1 MAGIF
6 KWLFGRASADRAR
19 EEPTLRQEAKR
30 GGSAYSEPEYFNGPS
45 LPGQPYF
52 VQLERLTSSISAKN
66 YPKAA
71 AAARASLPLLRDW
84 LSDTCR
90 NGQPLDISILALS
103 QGGTMMA
110 IVGDRDG
117 LRELRKLVQEFDH
130 LEAYRKEAEE
140 HFVDLDLFERLR
152 KAIRSNPGIP
162 QNRIKAELGLD
173 EGRRASRLISYL
185 EKSGE
190 VRRAKNG
197 KSFDLYIADASM
209 P

>member
-6 KWLFGRASADRAR
+6 KWLFGRASADRAGEAPSLR
-19 EEPTLRQEAKR
+19 EETKR
-30 GGSAYSEPEYFNGPS
+30 GGNAYSEPQYFNGPS

-52 VQLERLTSSISAKN
+52 VQLECLTSSISAKN

-84 LSDTCR
+84 LNDPR
-90 NGQPLDISILALS
+90 GNGQRLDIRILALS

-117 LRELRKLVQEFDH
+117 LCELRKLVQEFDH
-130 LEAYRKEAEE
+130 LEAYRNEAEE
-140 HFVDLDLFERLR
+140 HFVDLDLFCRIR
-152 KAIRSNPGIP
+152 KLIRSNPGIP
-162 QNRIKAELGLD
+162 QNQIKTDLGID
-173 EGRRASRLISYL
+173 DGRRTSRLISYL
-185 EKSGE
+185 EKAGE
-190 VRRAKNG
+190 IRRAKIG
-197 KSFDLYIADASM
+197 KTYELYVANVKV